1 MNENVSRS
9 VEQTHSASSWVLMV
23 TRPSQRGAAFG
34 VADDFELEQ
43 RTIQGLNSN
52 LESSSKEH
60 GSASRRS

>member
-1 MNENVSRS
+1 
-9 VEQTHSASSWVLMV
+9 MV
-23 TRPSQRGAAFG
+23 TRQSQRGAAFG